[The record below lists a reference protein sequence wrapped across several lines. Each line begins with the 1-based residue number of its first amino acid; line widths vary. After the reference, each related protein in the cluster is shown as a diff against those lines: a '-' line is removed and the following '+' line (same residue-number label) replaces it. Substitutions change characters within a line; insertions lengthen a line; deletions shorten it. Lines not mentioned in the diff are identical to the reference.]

1 LIYIDKPSKYHTMA
15 TQIGDVRAVQPVVE
29 SSIWDS
35 VLSFGIVIIV
45 LAIVVFLIIFVIR
58 WLLNKKLRTKDLFQE
73 DYKRTLDLC
82 RLQRNPRYL
91 QPIMGMP
98 LWLMSKG
105 VSVVIRHP
113 PMDYSNQK
121 TPVQTIGDTVDIF
134 RHRQGG
140 TYRLGTYAGSCTT
153 TDGCFNIMVKSA
165 HQKVMGI
172 FPRVIVIKLRYKH
185 IQKTLNP
192 DDKDKTRKIDIPP
205 DSFSLSEDI
214 ILIDSVGLE
223 KIGEYHYAVNRDNN
237 GYIVDTK
244 PYVYQDMIEISTQKQ
259 VIDFGRNL
267 ATVAEDWVRGNPLVQ
282 FVRKTDT
289 GLTQE

>member
-1 LIYIDKPSKYHTMA
+1 MA

-105 VSVVIRHP
+105 VSVVVRHP

-205 DSFSLSEDI
+205 DAFSLSEDI
-214 ILIDSVGLE
+214 ILIDAVGLE
-223 KIGEYHYAVNRDNN
+223 KIGEYHYAVNRDSN

>member
-1 LIYIDKPSKYHTMA
+1 MA

-205 DSFSLSEDI
+205 DAFSLSEDI
-214 ILIDSVGLE
+214 ILIDAVGLE
-223 KIGEYHYAVNRDNN
+223 KIGEYHYAVNRDSN

>member
-1 LIYIDKPSKYHTMA
+1 MA